1 MDCTSFP
8 HSLIFICIK
17 GNMAS
22 IPCLIESRNLALSA
36 GLICLLHG
44 LYQVQRYVNPPY
56 LFCAIFRSSNSWFL
70 CFQGDIQQLMIVSD
84 HRAAFDYCEHYSPDC
99 EVPAPEQPQNQDPN
113 TDEYVSSY
121 TVLPPRF
128 ISFRAGRA
136 LRTSQKPLNKTKPKQ
151 TAEIH
156 LYWTS
161 YRVLGHPKALLNLK
175 SKIKSSHQPST

>member
-1 MDCTSFP
+1 MHWMDRTPFP
-8 HSLIFICIK
+8 HSLIFSCIK
-17 GNMAS
+17 LNMAS
-22 IPCLIESRNLALSA
+22 TPCLIRRRHFALSV

-44 LYQVQRYVNPPY
+44 LDQVQRYGNPPY
-56 LFCAIFRSSNSWFL
+56 LFCAILRSSNSWFL

-113 TDEYVSSY
+113 NDEDVSSY

-136 LRTSQKPLNKTKPKQ
+136 LRTSQNPLNKTDPKQ

-156 LYWTS
+156 LYWTQEH
-161 YRVLGHPKALLNLK
+161 LIEWWDTPKLF
-175 SKIKSSHQPST
+175 